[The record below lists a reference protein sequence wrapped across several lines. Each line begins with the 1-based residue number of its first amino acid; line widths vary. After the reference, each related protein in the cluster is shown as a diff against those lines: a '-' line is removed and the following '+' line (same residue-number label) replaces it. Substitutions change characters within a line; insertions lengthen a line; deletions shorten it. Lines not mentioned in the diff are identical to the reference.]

1 MRRVFHVLAALL
13 LALACLTPAPA
24 RAAEVVD
31 RIVAVVNGKIVT
43 LFELNERLKPV
54 LDQFKGRQLS
64 DADKQAILKLK
75 RELLQKLIDD
85 ILLEQEVE
93 KLKVTVSEVE
103 VENQIQEF
111 KTQHNL
117 TEENLVTQLKLEKMS
132 RNEFT
137 DKMRQDI
144 LRQRLLG
151 VMVRRK
157 VVVTSEDVQ
166 RYYDQH
172 KADFAKDRSVSLA
185 LILLPPGQPAGPLRE
200 RIIKGETSFT
210 EAADAFS
217 QGPGAGQGGDVGV
230 LEWKSLAP
238 EWRQALSGV
247 PEGGVSA
254 PFVINGRE
262 ALLSPRSLQSGE
274 MQDMSVIEKD
284 IRAKI
289 YNDKLEARFN
299 EYMDQLRAN
308 AVIDVRM

>member
-13 LALACLTPAPA
+13 LALACLAPAPA

-111 KTQHNL
+111 KLQHKL
-117 TEENLVTQLKLEKMS
+117 SEENLVTQLKLENMS
-132 RNEFT
+132 RNEFA

-172 KADFAKDRSVSLA
+172 KVDFAKDRSVHLA
-185 LILLPPGQPAGPLRE
+185 LILLPPGQPAEPLRE
-200 RIIKGETSFT
+200 RIAKGEMSFA

-274 MQDMSVIEKD
+274 MQDLGSIEKD

-289 YNDKLEARFN
+289 YNEKLEARFN

>member
-1 MRRVFHVLAALL
+1 MRRVFHVLAALF
-13 LALACLTPAPA
+13 LALACLAPAPV

-54 LDQFKGRQLS
+54 LDQFKGRQIS

-93 KLKVTVSEVE
+93 KLKVTVSDVE
-103 VENQIQEF
+103 VENQLQEF
-111 KTQHNL
+111 KNQHNL
-117 TEENLVTQLKLEKMS
+117 TEENLVAQLKLEKMS
-132 RNEFT
+132 RNEFA
-137 DKMRQDI
+137 DKMRRDI

-172 KADFAKDRSVSLA
+172 KADFAKDRSVRLA
-185 LILLPPGQPAGPLRE
+185 LILLPPGQQAEPLRE
-200 RIIKGETSFT
+200 RIAKGEMSFA

-238 EWRQALSGV
+238 EWRQALNGV
-247 PEGGVSA
+247 PEGGISD

-274 MQDMSVIEKD
+274 VQGLGAIEND

-289 YNDKLEARFN
+289 YNEKLEARFN